1 MDISAFT
8 EHIREHQA
16 GLRSFIR
23 SLGAEADWVDDIA
36 QETFVVAWQ
45 RMDTFEQDRDFG
57 KWVRGIARNILR
69 NESRKQSRR
78 RRILSEKL
86 TDLLSQGDD
95 SADREEPWA
104 SPGLVQALRD
114 CVGELPD
121 RARSILSHRYG
132 KDMNAA
138 ELASRFGVRHDA
150 MRQFLVRVRQQLKG
164 CVERKMGG
172 SLA

>member
-8 EHIREHQA
+8 QYIREHQA
-16 GLRSFIR
+16 GLRAFVR
-23 SLGAEADWVDDIA
+23 SLGAEPDCVDDIA

-45 RMDTFEQDRDFG
+45 RMDAFQPDRDFG
-57 KWVRGIARNILR
+57 KWLRGIARNILR

-78 RRILSEKL
+78 RRILSERV
-86 TDLLSQGDD
+86 TGLLSQGDD

-121 RARSILSHRYG
+121 RARSVLSDRYG
-132 KDMNAA
+132 KEMNSA
-138 ELASRFGVRHDA
+138 ELAARFGVRHDA
-150 MRQFLVRVRQQLKG
+150 MRQFLVRVRMQLKS
-164 CVERKMGG
+164 CVEKKMGG
-172 SLA
+172 ALA